1 MMQRR
6 APSATSALLQKANS
20 QLKGERIKKPEDELD
35 VSEQRYEETF
45 FCTNMKINI
54 YGIIIL
60 C

>member
-45 FCTNMKINI
+45 FFVQI
-54 YGIIIL
+54 
-60 C
+60 